1 MNTLRIPTNYIHLE
15 NRDQK
20 LLQIENLIDAKRKI
34 LIGKQ
39 KKFKNLTKQNEFL
52 NEVKQDYNKYYG
64 YIVKQKEDQ
73 MSALSLLNTYIKDL
87 TNSNSLSKNNIQDA
101 QKCIDKNTSSFGAAE
116 AEFNFFNWTNKMMKI
131 AGVHGFEGYS
141 KTFRAK
147 DYSFG
152 PKVILDPKC
161 FLTLE
166 FTSRSK

>member
-20 LLQIENLIDAKRKI
+20 LLQIENLIDAKRKM

-73 MSALSLLNTYIKDL
+73 MSALTLLNGYIKDL
-87 TNSNSLSKNNIQDA
+87 TISGTLSKNNIQDA
-101 QKCIDKNTSSFGAAE
+101 KNEQQKILTEINSIKKGIDDIIKETGNINSAVKHKE
-116 AEFNFFNWTNKMMKI
+116 
-131 AGVHGFEGYS
+131 V
-141 KTFRAK
+141 
-147 DYSFG
+147 
-152 PKVILDPKC
+152 
-161 FLTLE
+161 
-166 FTSRSK
+166 